1 MTKKQ
6 IAILRQVCD
15 AMLATVNESPNGAPA
30 GPMYMACMEM
40 GMSLEVFETVM
51 SALVT
56 AGKIRKLGHVYY
68 PVKRS

>member
-15 AMLATVNESPNGAPA
+15 AMLETVNESPNGAPA
-30 GPMYMACMEM
+30 GAMYLACSNM

-51 SALVT
+51 GALVT

-68 PVKRS
+68 PAKK